1 MKKMLIIIVILSCI
15 LVGMIIYRK
24 QAVGAKDNV
33 NAQDIKQIE
42 EYITKIDGW
51 KEVTKQA
58 LPEFEDINNVDKLWL
73 WEIVKKNL
81 DDYELTY
88 EQINNK
94 AEELFGKDFKNQFP
108 KEGNDSIEY
117 DEQTDKYYNLDIELD
132 NKEDSFLLDK
142 IERTKEGYIAR
153 IIEYEE
159 DYSNENSIIITNTN
173 EEEIGRVSNNDNETK
188 IQEIV
193 KQNMDR
199 FTKKEINLE
208 KQEERLIVKSVKIV
222 KD

>member
-33 NAQDIKQIE
+33 NVQDIKQIE
-42 EYITKIDGW
+42 EYITKIYGW

-159 DYSNENSIIITNTN
+159 DYSSENSIIITNTN

-199 FTKKEINLE
+199 FTKKEVNLE

>member
-1 MKKMLIIIVILSCI
+1 MKKMLIIIAILLLI

-24 QAVGAKDNV
+24 QAIGTKNNINV
-33 NAQDIKQIE
+33 QDIKQIE
-42 EYITKIDGW
+42 EYITKIYGW
-51 KEVTKQA
+51 KEITKQA
-58 LPEFEDINNVDKLWL
+58 LPEFENINQASELWI
-73 WEIVKKNL
+73 WGIVKKNL
-81 DDYELTY
+81 DEYELTY
-88 EQINNK
+88 DQINNK
-94 AEELFGKDFKNQFP
+94 AEELFGEEFKNQFP
-108 KEGNDSIEY
+108 KEGNELIEY
-117 DEQTDKYYNLDIELD
+117 DEQTSKYYNLDMEMD

-142 IERTKEGYIAR
+142 VEKTKEGYTAR

-199 FTKKEINLE
+199 FTKKEIKLE
-208 KQEERLIVKSVKIV
+208 KQEEKLTVESVKIV
-222 KD
+222 ND

>member
-1 MKKMLIIIVILSCI
+1 MKKLIAIICI
-15 LVGMIIYRK
+15 LLTIFLGLLFYRK
-24 QAVGAKDNV
+24 QEQQKQNIT
-33 NAQDIKQIE
+33 AQE
-42 EYITKIDGW
+42 VEKIQDYMSKIYMW
-51 KEVTKQA
+51 KEITQQA
-58 LPEFEDINNVDKLWL
+58 LPKFENINDAPEKWI
-73 WEIVKKNL
+73 WEVLKKNI
-81 DDYELTY
+81 DNYDTITY
-88 EQINNK
+88 EQIQEK
-94 AEELFGKDFKNQFP
+94 AKELFGDNFTEEFP

>member
-1 MKKMLIIIVILSCI
+1 M
-15 LVGMIIYRK
+15 
-24 QAVGAKDNV
+24 
-33 NAQDIKQIE
+33 
-42 EYITKIDGW
+42 
-51 KEVTKQA
+51 
-58 LPEFEDINNVDKLWL
+58 PE
-73 WEIVKKNL
+73 
-81 DDYELTY
+81 
-88 EQINNK
+88 
-94 AEELFGKDFKNQFP
+94 
-108 KEGNDSIEY
+108 
-117 DEQTDKYYNLDIELD
+117 
-132 NKEDSFLLDK
+132 
-142 IERTKEGYIAR
+142 R

-159 DYSNENSIIITNTN
+159 DYSSENSIIITNTN

>member
-1 MKKMLIIIVILSCI
+1 M
-15 LVGMIIYRK
+15 
-24 QAVGAKDNV
+24 
-33 NAQDIKQIE
+33 E
-42 EYITKIDGW
+42 
-51 KEVTKQA
+51 
-58 LPEFEDINNVDKLWL
+58 
-73 WEIVKKNL
+73 
-81 DDYELTY
+81 
-88 EQINNK
+88 
-94 AEELFGKDFKNQFP
+94 
-108 KEGNDSIEY
+108 
-117 DEQTDKYYNLDIELD
+117 IELE
-132 NKEDSFLLDK
+132 NKEDSLLVDK

>member
-1 MKKMLIIIVILSCI
+1 M
-15 LVGMIIYRK
+15 
-24 QAVGAKDNV
+24 NE
-33 NAQDIKQIE
+33 NE
-42 EYITKIDGW
+42 KIDF
-51 KEVTKQA
+51 
-58 LPEFEDINNVDKLWL
+58 L
-73 WEIVKKNL
+73 
-81 DDYELTY
+81 
-88 EQINNK
+88 
-94 AEELFGKDFKNQFP
+94 EELFGKDFKNQFP

-117 DEQTDKYYNLDIELD
+117 DEQTDKYYNLDIKLD

-142 IERTKEGYIAR
+142 IERTKEGYTAR

-159 DYSNENSIIITNTN
+159 DYSSENSIIITNTN

>member
-15 LVGMIIYRK
+15 LVGMIIYRQ
-24 QAVGAKDNV
+24 QAVGTKDNV
-33 NAQDIKQIE
+33 NVQDIKQIE
-42 EYITKIDGW
+42 EYITKIYGW
-51 KEVTKQA
+51 KEVTNQA
-58 LPEFEDINNVDKLWL
+58 LPEFEDINNADKLWL
-73 WEIVKKNL
+73 WEMVKKNL

-88 EQINNK
+88 DQINNK

-132 NKEDSFLLDK
+132 SKEDSFLLDK
-142 IERTKEGYIAR
+142 IEKNKEGYIAR

-159 DYSNENSIIITNTN
+159 DYSSENSIIITNTN

>member
-1 MKKMLIIIVILSCI
+1 MKKMLIIIMILSCI

-33 NAQDIKQIE
+33 NVQDIKQIE
-42 EYITKIDGW
+42 EYITKIYGW

-117 DEQTDKYYNLDIELD
+117 
-132 NKEDSFLLDK
+132 
-142 IERTKEGYIAR
+142 
-153 IIEYEE
+153 EE
-159 DYSNENSIIITNTN
+159 DYSSENSIIITNTN

>member
-15 LVGMIIYRK
+15 LVGMIIYRQ
-24 QAVGAKDNV
+24 QAVGTKDNV
-33 NAQDIKQIE
+33 NVQDIKQIE
-42 EYITKIDGW
+42 EYITRIYGW
-51 KEVTKQA
+51 KEVTNQA
-58 LPEFEDINNVDKLWL
+58 LPEFEDINNADKLWL

-88 EQINNK
+88 DQINNK
-94 AEELFGKDFKNQFP
+94 AEELFGKNFKNQFP
-108 KEGNDSIEY
+108 
-117 DEQTDKYYNLDIELD
+117 TDKYYNLDIELN

-142 IERTKEGYIAR
+142 IEKNKEGYTAR

-159 DYSNENSIIITNTN
+159 DYSSENSIIITNTN

-199 FTKKEINLE
+199 FTKKEVNLE